1 MNQPIGYWLKHL
13 DGLIDAAFDR
23 VFFETG
29 LTRRHWQAMN
39 APASTTPPIM
49 AELQARGWVAEGALT
64 PEGEKARAAL
74 LRRVEGIRGTLM
86 SGLSQ
91 EDYER
96 TVSVLEHMANNL
108 QRVSP

>member
-23 VFFETG
+23 VITEDG
-29 LTRRHWQAMN
+29 LTRRHWQALN
-39 APASTTPPIM
+39 APASTTPSIM
-49 AELQARGWVAEGALT
+49 SDLEARGWVARGQLT

-74 LRRVEGIRGTLM
+74 QRRVDAIRGTLM
-86 SGLSQ
+86 CGLSS

-96 TVSVLEHMANNL
+96 TVRVLSHMANNL